1 MGLAALA
8 AKHDRSKNPLIAV
21 FEMTSLLDEINS
33 LIESPTVDRE
43 QLERTLTDGYAHAL
57 SLETERSRLEKQ
69 VGEVM
74 QRGDSTEKAQ
84 ELTALAR
91 RLDGN
96 AGELTRL
103 RDVLAKLRRR
113 TSP

>member
-8 AKHDRSKNPLIAV
+8 PAGDSGEHRRIAV
-21 FEMTSLLDEINS
+21 YEMTSLFDEIHS
-33 LIESPTVDRE
+33 LIDAPAVDRD

-69 VGEVM
+69 LNAVVQHGKPAE
-74 QRGDSTEKAQ
+74 QAK
-84 ELTALAR
+84 ELIELAK

-103 RDVLAKLRRR
+103 REILAQLRRR
-113 TSP
+113 AS